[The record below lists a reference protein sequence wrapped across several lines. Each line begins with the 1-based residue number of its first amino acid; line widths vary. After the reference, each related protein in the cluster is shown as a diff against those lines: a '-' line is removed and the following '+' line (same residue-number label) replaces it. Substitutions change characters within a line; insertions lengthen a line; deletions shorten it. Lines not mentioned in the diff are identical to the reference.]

1 MGGGAAGW
9 IAGFIVDSS
18 ISATMW
24 ARRATHGRME
34 EKLMPDFDTR
44 KPQGSNEP
52 NRPPMTLLA
61 NRLSRLL
68 SASKGRILSM
78 AGMLRHSLLAN
89 KLRSLLI
96 GGVLIFVIAPALVG
110 MFIYSFWGFS
120 PPQQEARELD
130 PRCWGNLAR
139 STENSNPGD
148 DSNDTQIAFTRTTAG
163 DAIESELYVMDADG
177 TNETQLT
184 NTSAV
189 GVTSPVWSPDGKKMV
204 YLRSI
209 DLDRGRTDGDIYV
222 INADGTNQSSIT
234 AVAEPYTTT
243 IAWSP
248 DGQKIAFFGLTP
260 GDLSGTPG
268 FHLIN
273 PDGTGLEYLTGSGS
287 FTWSPDSNKIA
298 FALLTSTS
306 VSSASASDEDSD
318 LYVRRTDGSD
328 LTRLTNTPDTDESSP
343 VWSPDGTKIAF
354 SITDDVSFDTD
365 IYVMN
370 ADGSG
375 QDYLTDGSYP
385 VWSPDSKKIAFI
397 RGSGIYVMNADG
409 NCERHLTNYN
419 DSTVGITDVLDWS
432 PDGEKIAFKSA
443 SSGNNDIYV
452 INADGSGRTNLTN
465 SKQSEDYF
473 AWSPA
478 RVDASTERTEKAVE
492 DQQPIDSAPQEEALQ
507 AYIEQINELL
517 AEKDLRGSEE
527 GSEVRRLARE
537 KTLQVLEGSDPSTKE
552 KVVRFLADADLVQ
565 DVGQRVPIISLSNID
580 LESANLSG
588 IDLRGADFRAADL
601 GSSDLQEADLS
612 GANLTGANLTNANLT
627 DVQLQRA
634 NMTNATLH
642 ATDLNRADLTGANL
656 TGVYMTAA
664 EQRQAEQSATGV
676 YLPEENKAKVRAW
689 EAAARG
695 QLKDLYASLERCLTT
710 IPRVEDWGPK
720 DSPEE
725 IRDSKILRCTN
736 SADSDSFFKY
746 YEDDLRPNVGW
757 KMIQQTEL
765 VGNVRENT
773 GEVLIQ
779 VAHEQGGSGFQTST
793 ATNGRIERI
802 PRWF

>member
-204 YLRSI
+204 YLRGI
-209 DLDRGRTDGDIYV
+209 DFDSGRTDRDIHV
-222 INADGTNQSSIT
+222 INA
-234 AVAEPYTTT
+234 
-243 IAWSP
+243 
-248 DGQKIAFFGLTP
+248 
-260 GDLSGTPG
+260 
-268 FHLIN
+268 
-273 PDGTGLEYLTGSGS
+273 DGTGLEYLTGSGS

-328 LTRLTNTPDTDESSP
+328 LTPLTNTPDTDESTP
-343 VWSPDGTKIAF
+343 KWSPDGTKIAF

-443 SSGNNDIYV
+443 SSGSNDIYV

-527 GSEVRRLARE
+527 GSDVRRLARE

-565 DVGQRVPIISLSNID
+565 DVGQRVPINSLSNID

-627 DVQLQRA
+627 DAVLQRA
-634 NMTNATLH
+634 NLTNATLH

-695 QLKDLYASLERCLTT
+695 QLKDLYASLERCLAT